1 MSSKGLFEFKFCIN
15 CGVRLPKIAESCTN
29 CGAVNAHLTKSSAVC
44 ANCGAKLP
52 FRAVYCEKCG
62 SPVDTAK
69 IKDPV
74 AVNPNIDSIVCKC
87 LYCGKEIEIQFGT
100 ASVRCPHCDRIVFI
114 DEVLSHQE
122 TDHHVHNDNAE
133 KIDKPPEVSHNQFFN
148 NNKQN
153 AHQSIHH
160 NIRQNLQQ
168 NIQNYDNKETSNS
181 SVTDFSGVVKIA
193 CAVISALLIYFFS
206 GGEEPKKDIPKEKAK
221 PPVVTEIAPKPKSN
235 IGTSQVVYLT
245 YVGNSKSRVFH
256 RENCG
261 SVTKMKE
268 NNKVFFS
275 TRDKAFNSGYKP
287 CQRCNP

>member
-1 MSSKGLFEFKFCIN
+1 MLCLRHWVWNNENNTVLI
-15 CGVRLPKIAESCTN
+15 
-29 CGAVNAHLTKSSAVC
+29 
-44 ANCGAKLP
+44 
-52 FRAVYCEKCG
+52 
-62 SPVDTAK
+62 
-69 IKDPV
+69 IK
-74 AVNPNIDSIVCKC
+74 
-87 LYCGKEIEIQFGT
+87 
-100 ASVRCPHCDRIVFI
+100 
-114 DEVLSHQE
+114 
-122 TDHHVHNDNAE
+122 
-133 KIDKPPEVSHNQFFN
+133 
-148 NNKQN
+148 
-153 AHQSIHH
+153 H

-181 SVTDFSGVVKIA
+181 SVTDLSGVVKIA

-206 GGEEPKKDIPKEKAK
+206 GGEEPKKEIPKEKAK

-261 SVTKMKE
+261 SVSKMKE

-275 TRDKAFNSGYKP
+275 SRDKAFNLGYKP